1 MPTAPPMTDEAV
13 TTRTCLYEE
22 SSATSDEGEEPASPV
37 NATSTCGASPSH
49 TPTNV
54 PTASSQNT
62 KGSPHRRTR
71 AICPRGSTSISSG
84 PARISLHCAANPNQG
99 ARQQQRHRGL
109 SQSGRLVNGH
119 LLPPSQRLARTTT
132 AITCYTAARD
142 RSIRRRGTIRARS
155 PYITRSRPDHVLF
168 VLDAQDAFQTVR
180 RTVALER
187 MSKIAGLEAQTGY
200 WHARR
205 NVRPFLSF
213 VGPLG
218 DRLFGDENTRGD
230 SEEGVMQGAPD
241 SPAVY
246 CVDTHDELVS
256 LDTAVAAEG
265 GVARA

>member
-1 MPTAPPMTDEAV
+1 MLLSEGNHDFSDPQVILEQLRSRQPRRAINMPTAPPMTDEAD

-119 LLPPSQRLARTTT
+119 LPPPSQRLAWTTT
-132 AITCYTAARD
+132 AITCYH
-142 RSIRRRGTIRARS
+142 SS
-155 PYITRSRPDHVLF
+155 SR
-168 VLDAQDAFQTVR
+168 
-180 RTVALER
+180 
-187 MSKIAGLEAQTGY
+187 
-200 WHARR
+200 
-205 NVRPFLSF
+205 
-213 VGPLG
+213 
-218 DRLFGDENTRGD
+218 
-230 SEEGVMQGAPD
+230 
-241 SPAVY
+241 
-246 CVDTHDELVS
+246 
-256 LDTAVAAEG
+256 
-265 GVARA
+265 